1 MRKTVRADEA
11 RKNQGWR
18 PTLKGEFQMIKDIVE
33 GKTVEE
39 VAQALYLDG
48 FTGGIDA
55 VREIVDMVEAGK
67 GEEASQVAHLDGW
80 L

>member
-1 MRKTVRADEA
+1 
-11 RKNQGWR
+11 
-18 PTLKGEFQMIKDIVE
+18 MIKDIVE